1 MAAAASRSASA
12 RCVVQLSAARPASR
26 HGLRCHCGSARQA
39 ARARRARALAQGRA
53 GVDLQ
58 VFVPVQPHYTAAPI
72 FDGVDDPCFERLAL
86 LPGYAEVAVPDLP
99 DPERPRPAFAPIGI
113 GNGHHHGGAEAYAN
127 ACLRRLALAPEGRR
141 HSTCVAVS
149 CRLLALSKAGL
160 LDPVRVAGQIK
171 GVMAG
176 KGDRP
181 TPKIDAILEW
191 AWQTVGPEGLPHGR

>member
-1 MAAAASRSASA
+1 MHR
-12 RCVVQLSAARPASR
+12 
-26 HGLRCHCGSARQA
+26 G
-39 ARARRARALAQGRA
+39 
-53 GVDLQ
+53 
-58 VFVPVQPHYTAAPI
+58 
-72 FDGVDDPCFERLAL
+72 RLAI

-99 DPERPRPAFAPIGI
+99 DPERPRPVFAPIGI

-141 HSTCVAVS
+141 HNACRAVC

-176 KGDRP
+176 KNFP
-181 TPKIDAILEW
+181 IAETDALLEW
-191 AWQTVGPEGLPHGR
+191 AWQTVKPEGLRHG